1 MAFFRVAKKNDYTV
15 ISNFH
20 LKDKSLSLKAKGL
33 LTVMLSLPDE
43 WNFTTRGLTVI
54 LKEGMDC
61 ISATLKELE
70 NAGYILRSRLRD
82 EKGRIT
88 DTEYLIFESPQKVE
102 PDKAHQDTARPYT
115 ENPDMDSPNPGV
127 PCRENPAQL
136 NTNVSKTYES
146 KTQKSNPNQSKRAS
160 AAPDGWDEMD
170 SVASESDIR
179 RLRSKVREQIDYD
192 ALVEPHN
199 RQQLDEIVEI
209 MVEVLASHAPTISIS
224 SEKHPTWLVQE
235 RMRKINAHHIE
246 YIFGCLRK
254 KRTEV
259 HNIKKYLLAT
269 LFNAPVTMENYYDSE
284 VRHAGLI

>member
-1 MAFFRVAKKNDYTV
+1 MAIFRVAKKNDYTV

-54 LKEGMDC
+54 LKEGVDC
-61 ISATLKELE
+61 IGATLKELE

-115 ENPDMDSPNPGV
+115 ENPDMDSPNSGA

-136 NTNVSKTYES
+136 NTNV
-146 KTQKSNPNQSKRAS
+146 
-160 AAPDGWDEMD
+160 G
-170 SVASESDIR
+170 
-179 RLRSKVREQIDYD
+179 
-192 ALVEPHN
+192 
-199 RQQLDEIVEI
+199 
-209 MVEVLASHAPTISIS
+209 
-224 SEKHPTWLVQE
+224 
-235 RMRKINAHHIE
+235 
-246 YIFGCLRK
+246 
-254 KRTEV
+254 
-259 HNIKKYLLAT
+259 
-269 LFNAPVTMENYYDSE
+269 
-284 VRHAGLI
+284 